1 MPYRPPKSAFGAL
14 LWRRR
19 VWLET
24 TTGLSLLEPWEK
36 VLILAI
42 FYFLLLL
49 LITGVYKLLPGQLEA
64 VQYRMV
70 YYFFGQEA
78 DKPGVYVQRFVAS
91 LLGNSSAREL

>member
-1 MPYRPPKSAFGAL
+1 MRAPTPRAAAPSDPPA
-14 LWRRR
+14 
-19 VWLET
+19 V
-24 TTGLSLLEPWEK
+24 
-36 VLILAI
+36 AI

-78 DKPGVYVQRFVAS
+78 DKPGVYVQRFLAG